1 MRVLDQG
8 SISAA
13 ARSLDLS
20 VAVASQRLK
29 RLEQDLGVC
38 LLHRTTRRLHP
49 TPEGIALAEQG
60 RTLVEDLEALTSG
73 LRQGATD
80 VVGTLRLTASASFGR
95 QYVSPLLPA
104 FMARYP
110 GVRLSVNLT
119 DELQDLVSAGFDLA
133 IRIGALHDSQ
143 LVARK
148 LAVNRRVLCASPD
161 YLRRFGMP
169 NTPEELTQH
178 ECLMLAGRG
187 GRQDVWRL
195 HDVEGQL
202 HTVRVSGRLES
213 TLGELLRDAAL
224 AGLGIAHHST
234 WHVCDDLRAGRLK
247 IVLPAYSIADT
258 GIYAVMPQ
266 RRLVPLRVRAFVD
279 FLAEQFGE
287 LPPWERGLAGS
298 SALPAQKKHATQGGA
313 LFVHHLHL
321 VFVALMAFDASQDLG
336 LGFFSANPA
345 FDLDPLALLEILVV
359 LEEVADAF
367 QPVRGHA
374 LDVVDMGVAGENF
387 RRRNHHQLLVAAG
400 FVGHLQHADRMA
412 ADHRARNQRQG
423 QDHQCVERVAVAT
436 QGARHV
442 TVVARIAHGGGKDA
456 VHEDRAAGLVYFV
469 FNRFRILR
477 NLDDDVDF
485 VRHVAAGANQIQA
498 HGALLTY
505 N

>member
-1 MRVLDQG
+1 MDRVGDLILFMRVLDQG

-29 RLEQDLGVC
+29 RLEQDLGVR

-80 VVGTLRLTASASFGR
+80 VVGTLRLTSSASFGR
-95 QYVSPLLPA
+95 QYISPLLPA

-110 GVRLSVNLT
+110 RVRLSVNLT
-119 DELQDLVSAGFDLA
+119 DELQDLISAGFDLA

-169 NTPEELTQH
+169 KTLEELTQH
-178 ECLMLAGRG
+178 ECLILVGSS

-195 HDVEGQL
+195 HDAHGQL

-234 WHVCDDLRAGRLK
+234 WHVCEDLRAGRLK
-247 IVLPAYSIADT
+247 VVLPEYSIADT

-279 FLAEQFGE
+279 FLAEQFGD
-287 LPPWERGLAGS
+287 LPPWERGL
-298 SALPAQKKHATQGGA
+298 
-313 LFVHHLHL
+313 
-321 VFVALMAFDASQDLG
+321 
-336 LGFFSANPA
+336 
-345 FDLDPLALLEILVV
+345 
-359 LEEVADAF
+359 
-367 QPVRGHA
+367 
-374 LDVVDMGVAGENF
+374 
-387 RRRNHHQLLVAAG
+387 
-400 FVGHLQHADRMA
+400 
-412 ADHRARNQRQG
+412 
-423 QDHQCVERVAVAT
+423 
-436 QGARHV
+436 
-442 TVVARIAHGGGKDA
+442 
-456 VHEDRAAGLVYFV
+456 
-469 FNRFRILR
+469 
-477 NLDDDVDF
+477 
-485 VRHVAAGANQIQA
+485 
-498 HGALLTY
+498 
-505 N
+505 